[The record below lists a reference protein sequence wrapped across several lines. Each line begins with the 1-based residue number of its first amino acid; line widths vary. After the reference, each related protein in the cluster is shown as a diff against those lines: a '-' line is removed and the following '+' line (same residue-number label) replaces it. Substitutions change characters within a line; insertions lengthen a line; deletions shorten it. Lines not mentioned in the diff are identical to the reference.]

1 MSIYSIEDLRATAP
15 QQLKN
20 APDSEL
26 ISEYSRS
33 IGAKP
38 EEVAS
43 YLGYGQK
50 GGLTRSRLAAGVDSY
65 QANLYG
71 VGESVAGALGADKVA
86 AGMRRGRQGNELD
99 ASLSRARA
107 KDQGAVDNWRDV
119 QGPGSLFNF
128 AGGLAAD
135 SLPYVIEA
143 GAGGLAGRAVAG
155 GLRLASGAAKAAP
168 LVGAAAA
175 SYPSAVGDI
184 LQNQREQAGGQTDLG
199 SALVG
204 GVPYAALNVVGLE
217 GAAARGAMFRNSVNV
232 LDRGTGLRGGLARAG
247 ATALT
252 VGAKEGA
259 SETGQEFVNQY
270 FGRMA
275 VDPNEAFM
283 SPAAQTRYADSF
295 VGGAVLGGGV
305 GAAAGGWRRSEGY
318 GAPIS
323 ETGTT
328 DLLAPAQPVSTP
340 YNLVTQPSPLQGRI
354 DQNLGIQRTGAPK
367 DYAAQFAAA
376 AAEPSGQYGT
386 DPATGQERAL
396 DMGQY
401 FGAVADPVDAGVSSA
416 VPPAPVAP
424 SPEMERVEAVKAAA
438 TAKAQE
444 IIDRDA
450 RAQEFGL
457 KGNAAFETYGQLEAA
472 LDSELIN
479 DAQFAENVGLLAAR
493 KYGQVK
499 KYLEGMAAT
508 KQAAEAPD
516 ATTQAVQD
524 SLGRIQE
531 RAAKAPSAAPDT
543 GAAPVRPG
551 AEPVSGGSVADIQP
565 ADLPV
570 AEPDAALTAQGEPT
584 VQIGRSDR
592 RQTVTREQ
600 LYNKLKSAPPKT
612 KRRMLQ
618 AMGYELTENPD
629 TGAPMLVQAGSP
641 RSFAEVAA
649 MEAEST
655 GAPVSRQAIAQS
667 LAAFGITEDVI
678 DRVAGAAAPEAVSA
692 EDLGLAGEGGQEAA
706 GMRVEDTV
714 SKAAGAGLVE
724 GTKETAEQRKLRV
737 QADSLLE
744 EAGPSTA
751 VGASDDVP
759 PTNLPAG
766 AVVTDLRDRNAEIVA
781 RNIDRLLADI
791 EAQNAAA
798 DWDNDVVAFT
808 ELPPTMQAD
817 WIAAYKAQLERG
829 EGDISDRGFQELARE
844 QARIEDTYGKIRS
857 RDSRSRTQ
865 SVEGA
870 GFRTDQGSDQR
881 RLGGSAIWK
890 TSQSANAGRPRRSET
905 GVGAG
910 AAAQGGST
918 AADITAELKQF
929 MRTASL
935 GRNVNVVQSVQA
947 LPPSV
952 RRSVSPTE
960 FTQGFVV
967 DGKAFLI
974 ADNIEPGTA
983 RAVFM
988 HEVGAHLGME
998 NMLGDQYD
1006 AMVDRIVGWAG
1017 QGGKT
1022 LESSLAVKALERVKS
1037 AQVSDEQANS
1047 ELVAYFIE
1055 EAVNAGVT
1063 PTSVRESGP
1072 VAAFLRQVLQAFKNA
1087 LAKLLAVDTSKLT
1100 AQDMVDIAYGAAKIE
1115 LAGGIDRVM
1124 AGKPAQM
1131 SVKAGV
1137 PTLDALPGAV
1147 SDFLTTAKD
1156 AGTWV
1161 GTRTMFT
1168 EDLIAKAAKA
1178 MPSARA
1184 YKTAMDKVA
1193 VEQGAAERRV
1203 ADVLQAFRRLVAH
1216 EQGTGPASVNAVLQ
1230 ESTMN
1235 KAWAFEPA
1243 WLPSGSVQVDAKLAE
1258 RFNALSVSGQA
1269 VVRQVFQHGHTTLQE
1284 LKRAVTD
1291 NVKSEFDVQIA
1302 EYRRQ
1307 GNEAEAAKLEAEK
1320 AKQLTDFQSLLA
1332 QRENWPYAPLKR
1344 FGSHVVLATSK
1355 RYQDLYTAWKG
1366 GDAAALKQM
1375 QGLQNDGDHYHV
1387 EFMETKRSARR
1398 RAEELA
1404 GKYDGGYVESFE
1416 KLPEDNML
1424 YGGRDM
1430 LSAFQRLRGAVQESS
1445 DGTQSVDAEVQAKMQ
1460 GLMRQ
1465 LYLTLLAE
1473 NSARKGEIHRKNVA
1487 GADKDMMRAF
1497 ATQGRA
1503 NAHFLAGL
1511 KTNGA
1516 INDNLRSMKEEA
1528 GEHRTGRAQR
1538 QELFNEILRRHTG
1551 HLEYSPSPLIDKAM
1565 GFSSVWLLLT
1575 NPSYYLVNALQPW
1588 MMTQPMLAGRHGY
1601 GKSASAMMKAYT
1613 EVAPLLKDGA
1623 ITEED
1628 YGKLPADVRQAVEEL
1643 ANQGKIDISMDSELG
1658 RFESPSD
1665 SPLRHFDW
1673 AVGKMQR
1680 ATQTVEAVNRLSSAV
1695 AAYRLEKERTGSHE
1709 AAVAYAGKV
1718 IYETHGDYTGF
1729 NAPRFMRKGVMRLA
1743 TQFRKFQLVQLSM
1756 FARLLNQAFKGAS
1769 AEERA
1774 AGRAALAFNLTHLGV
1789 MGGAMGLPGFAAI
1802 AWVMGKVFGDDD
1814 EPNNPE
1820 ATLRRVVGDKDLADL
1835 LLKGAPKLAGVDISG
1850 RVGAGGMLSLLPY
1863 TNMEASRKG
1872 YYEMLAGAMGPLLGG
1887 VMPKMFDAAGLMSKG
1902 DYWKGLEAAMP
1913 SGLANLA
1920 KGARFSTEGVTQ
1932 RNGDTLLTPDEI
1944 TFLDGIAQAVGLP
1957 SNKISDRGFMA
1968 AAQSDADKFYKDKT
1982 SEIKRAYADAYL
1994 ANDSEGTREARQ
2006 EWQESQEARK
2016 RLGFKPQ
2023 PLSELLKAPQERR
2036 KREAQVKSG
2045 VATRENNAGFVDA
2058 LQ

>member
-1 MSIYSIEDLRATAP
+1 MPRKLTD
-15 QQLKN
+15 
-20 APDSEL
+20 
-26 ISEYSRS
+26 
-33 IGAKP
+33 

-43 YLGYGQK
+43 EFGGGFIARPEASGYGDRF
-50 GGLTRSRLAAGVDSY
+50 GAAIDRT
-65 QANLYG
+65 QASLYG
-71 VGESVAGALGADKVA
+71 IGEAVGLPLEGRRRQNEFEADRAMQRYYRDTGAP
-86 AGMRRGRQGNELD
+86 R
-99 ASLSRARA
+99 SFS
-107 KDQGAVDNWRDV
+107 DV
-119 QGPGSLFNF
+119 QGVRDFGRY
-128 AGGLAAD
+128 AAGLAVD
-135 SLPYVIEA
+135 SGPALA
-143 GAGGLAGRAVAG
+143 GITAGGLAGGPAG
-155 GLRLASGAAKAAP
+155 AFA
-168 LVGAAAA
+168 VGATLGT
-175 SYPSAVGDI
+175 GDV
-184 LQNQREQAGGQTDLG
+184 LDNQREQAGTTNLLTAVPLG
-199 SALVG
+199 AAYGAVDALTGVGGLAARRALTGTGIRALDRLGSGALDRVSGLKGVAARVGAGAGKSALV
-204 GVPYAALNVVGLE
+204 E
-217 GAAARGAMFRNSVNV
+217 
-232 LDRGTGLRGGLARAG
+232 GTGETLQ
-247 ATALT
+247 
-252 VGAKEGA
+252 EG
-259 SETGQEFVNQY
+259 FNQL
-270 FGRMA
+270 GRMS
-275 VDPNEAFM
+275 VDENQVFLDDNSRERF
-283 SPAAQTRYADSF
+283 TESF
-295 VGGAVLGGGV
+295 VGGATLGGLLG
-305 GAAAGGWRRSEGY
+305 GAGGLRRGSTTERP
-318 GAPIS
+318 PIS
-323 ETGTT
+323 ESGTT
-328 DLLAPAQPVSTP
+328 DLLAPAQPVSAP
-340 YNLVTQPSPLQGRI
+340 YNLVTQPEPLQARI
-354 DQNLGIQRTGAPK
+354 DQNLGLQRTGAPK

-401 FGAVADPVDAGVSSA
+401 MSAVADPVDVGVGAASM
-416 VPPAPVAP
+416 PTPEAP

-444 IIDRDA
+444 ITARDS

-457 KGNAAFETYGQLEAA
+457 KGNAAFEAYGQLEAA
-472 LDSELIN
+472 LDSGLIN
-479 DAQFAENVGLLAAR
+479 DAQFAENVGMLAAR

-499 KYLEGMAAT
+499 KYLEGMAVT
-508 KQAAEAPD
+508 KQAQEAPD

-524 SLGRIQE
+524 SLGRIQK
-531 RAAKAPSAAPDT
+531 RAANAAPDA

-551 AEPVSGGSVADIQP
+551 AEPVGGGSTPNLPPADPTVAQP
-565 ADLPV
+565 AAPLIP
-570 AEPDAALTAQGEPT
+570 GEPQ
-584 VQIGRSDR
+584 VEIGRSGR
-592 RQTVTREQ
+592 RQTVTPEQ
-600 LYNKLKSAPPKT
+600 LYNKLQAAPPKT
-612 KRRMLQ
+612 KRRMML
-618 AMGYELTENPD
+618 AMGYEVTENPD
-629 TGAPMLVQAGSP
+629 TGAPMMVQVGSP

-649 MEAEST
+649 METEAT

-678 DRVAGAAAPEAVSA
+678 DRAAGGSMPAPVSA
-692 EDLGLAGEGGQEAA
+692 EDLGLTGEGGQEAA

-724 GTKETAEQRKLRV
+724 GGQMTRAQREAAAAADKMLAQAPEAATVPETV
-737 QADSLLE
+737 D
-744 EAGPSTA
+744 EALA
-751 VGASDDVP
+751 A
-759 PTNLPAG
+759 
-766 AVVTDLRDRNAEIVA
+766 RNRATIEA
-781 RNIDRLLADI
+781 NIDRVLADP
-791 EAQNAAA
+791 ETENAAA
-798 DWDNDVVAFT
+798 DWDDRVVAYADMPRT
-808 ELPPTMQAD
+808 LQAD
-817 WIAAYKAQLERG
+817 WVEVYIHWLETDGQNFERLLDAQRSIERDYQAG
-829 EGDISDRGFQELARE
+829 ADKQATSGASGGTNPGVSGDRA
-844 QARIEDTYGKIRS
+844 
-857 RDSRSRTQ
+857 
-865 SVEGA
+865 GA
-870 GFRTDQGSDQR
+870 TP
-881 RLGGSAIWK
+881 
-890 TSQSANAGRPRRSET
+890 GRVRNSLS
-905 GVGAG
+905 GVGG
-910 AAAQGGST
+910 AAETAPVGSQGST

-967 DGKAFLI
+967 DGEAFLI

-1124 AGKPAQM
+1124 ADKPAQM

-1137 PTLDALPGAV
+1137 PTIDALPGAV
-1147 SDFLTTAKD
+1147 KDFLTTAKD

-1168 EDLIAKAAKA
+1168 EDLIAKATKA
-1178 MPSARA
+1178 MPSART

-1216 EQGTGPASVNAVLQ
+1216 EQGTGPSSVNALLQ
-1230 ESTMN
+1230 ESTMD

-1243 WLPSGSVQVDAKLAE
+1243 WLPSGSVPVDAKLAE
-1258 RFNALSVSGQA
+1258 RFNALSSAGQA

-1307 GNEAEAAKLEAEK
+1307 GNEVEATKLEAEK

-1375 QGLQNDGDHYHV
+1375 QDLQNDGDHYHV

-1398 RAEELA
+1398 RAEELSS
-1404 GKYDGGYVESFE
+1404 KYDGGYVESFE
-1416 KLPEDNML
+1416 KLPQDNML

-1538 QELFNEILRRHTG
+1538 QELFNEILRRHTS

-1588 MMTQPMLAGRHGY
+1588 MMTQPMMAGRHGY
-1601 GKSASAMMKAYT
+1601 GKSASALMKAYS

-1623 ITEED
+1623 ITEDD
-1628 YGKLPADVRQAVEEL
+1628 YSKLPADVRQAVEEL

-1665 SPLRHFDW
+1665 SPMRHFDW

-1729 NAPRFMRKGVMRLA
+1729 NAPRFMRKGVLRLA

-1756 FARLLNQAFKGAS
+1756 FARLMSQAVRGAS
-1769 AEERA
+1769 PEEKA
-1774 AGRAALAFNLTHLGV
+1774 AARAALAFNLTHLGV

-1802 AWVMGKVFGDDD
+1802 AWVMGKVFGDGD
-1814 EPNNPE
+1814 EPDNPE

-1872 YYEMLAGAMGPLLGG
+1872 YYEMLAGTMGPLLGG
-1887 VMPKMFDAAGLMSKG
+1887 VMPKMFDAAGLISKG
-1902 DYWKGLEAAMP
+1902 DYWKGMEAAMP
-1913 SGLANLA
+1913 SGLANMA
-1920 KGARFSTEGVTQ
+1920 KGARFTTQGVTQ

-1982 SEIKRAYADAYL
+1982 SQIKRAYADAYL
-1994 ANDSEGTREARQ
+1994 ANDSEGAREARQ

-2023 PLSELLKAPQERR
+2023 PMSELLKAPQERR